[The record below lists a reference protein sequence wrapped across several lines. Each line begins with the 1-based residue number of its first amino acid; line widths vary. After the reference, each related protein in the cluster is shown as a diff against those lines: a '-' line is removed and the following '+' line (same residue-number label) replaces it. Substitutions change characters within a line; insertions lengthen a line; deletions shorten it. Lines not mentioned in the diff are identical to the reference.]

1 MNRVTKL
8 NKDKKFRRKFFM
20 KELKILANKYCLF
33 SLIDDRKKMFYLYKF
48 AQMFHL
54 DWSGSRIVSRCI
66 YTGRARW
73 VLRKYRLSRMIF
85 KNMCSNG
92 NIHGT
97 RRSSW

>member
-48 AQMFHL
+48 VQMFHL
-54 DWSGSRIVSRCI
+54 D
-66 YTGRARW
+66 
-73 VLRKYRLSRMIF
+73 
-85 KNMCSNG
+85 
-92 NIHGT
+92 
-97 RRSSW
+97 